1 MIAGSWQLWL
11 LSEWVDI
18 ARAVSRQM
26 ALFLAIMNCNNQA
39 SKLCVCIT
47 VAKLDS
53 DKNRQASGA
62 VQKEGDI
69 PGAPT
74 IWIFRCSKDN
84 TFLVREEV
92 TYLWYK
98 MTDIKSTCL
107 SDLSVFMLIFYNKLS
122 LPIKIQTNSSMQ
134 FY

>member
-1 MIAGSWQLWL
+1 
-11 LSEWVDI
+11 
-18 ARAVSRQM
+18 M
-26 ALFLAIMNCNNQA
+26 ASFLAIMNCNNQA
-39 SKLCVCIT
+39 LKLCVCIT

-69 PGAPT
+69 PAAPT
-74 IWIFRCSKDN
+74 IWIFRCSKDS

-107 SDLSVFMLIFYNKLS
+107 RDLSVFMLIFYNKLS